1 MWIVRLV
8 KMRTSPA
15 EKDSVFQSQLNLE
28 TPVMMNTIIVRIVII
43 VIDSIFM
50 MTMKKVLRTTCDEGL
65 VT

>member
-15 EKDSVFQSQLNLE
+15 EKDSVFQSQLNLQ
-28 TPVMMNTIIVRIVII
+28 TPAMMNTIIVRKV
-43 VIDSIFM
+43 VDSIFM
-50 MTMKKVLRTTCDEGL
+50 MPMKQVLHTTCEDGL